1 MSFTTKTTDSRVY
14 APGWFLV
21 DNENCTRETQQIY
34 QTGATET
41 ATGKFVAMGSPY
53 PAAGSSAIGL
63 VYEDVDVTTGDMPGS
78 VVTAGTVYK
87 DRLPET
93 VTEAT
98 IQALSAKGFKFID
111 SPAVTRPY

>member
-1 MSFTTKTTDSRVY
+1 MSFTSETKNSRIY
-14 APGWFLV
+14 APGWFLA
-21 DNENCTRETQQIY
+21 DNENCTRETQQIS
-34 QTGATET
+34 QSGATET
-41 ATGKFVAMGSPY
+41 ATGKYVPMGSPY

-98 IQALSAKGFKFID
+98 ITALSAKGFKFID